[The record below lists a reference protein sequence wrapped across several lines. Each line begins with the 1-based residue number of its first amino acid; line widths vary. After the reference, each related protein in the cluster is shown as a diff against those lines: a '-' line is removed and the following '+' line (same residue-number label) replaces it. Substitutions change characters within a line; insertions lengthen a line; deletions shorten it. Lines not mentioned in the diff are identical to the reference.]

1 MAFNC
6 PDNLVAFSEDLEL
19 ILANTSALSLVKC
32 GKQRKKQPEGK
43 KKRASMSRDA
53 LRASTDPTEAQEGGE
68 LKKPLATAGGI
79 KSMP

>member
-1 MAFNC
+1 MWKTEEKA
-6 PDNLVAFSEDLEL
+6 
-19 ILANTSALSLVKC
+19 TRR
-32 GKQRKKQPEGK
+32 G
-43 KKRASMSRDA
+43 KKRASISRDA